1 MRYSH
6 LLSYGMPILVVFVA
20 SFLPYLRGRIH
31 FFLSIKNVFF
41 TLLNLEEW
49 KLDIVDVVAVDWT
62 AVRACWKISQFFEN
76 NFLLRKFAENL
87 MGAFK
92 CPFN

>member
-1 MRYSH
+1 
-6 LLSYGMPILVVFVA
+6 
-20 SFLPYLRGRIH
+20 
-31 FFLSIKNVFF
+31 
-41 TLLNLEEW
+41 
-49 KLDIVDVVAVDWT
+49 LDIVDVVAVDWT